1 MKKVRFMERKEIHQ
15 GLKGCILRKVMIEN
29 PQKGVV
35 DTVLSTIGIILLRDL
50 MKEVDEKLMRCLK
63 LVK

>member
-1 MKKVRFMERKEIHQ
+1 MERKEIHQ
-15 GLKGCILRKVMIEN
+15 GLKGCILREVMIES

-35 DTVLSTIGIILLRDL
+35 DTVLSTIGTILLRDL
-50 MKEVDEKLMRCLK
+50 MKEIDEKLMRCLK